1 MPSRILIIKPSSL
14 GDVATT
20 LPLLCDLRRAHPHA
34 RIDWL
39 LHPAFKSLVE
49 NHDAL
54 HAILPFDRKR
64 LGAWFYKPSAFAG
77 LFRLIRTLRKN
88 KYDAVIDAQ
97 GLLRSALFTR
107 LTSAPIRIGFG
118 DAREAAP
125 LAYTHKVWLPEG
137 GKKMLAV
144 DRMRALGKPLGTNPT
159 TPADFRLPLQPAA
172 VEKAA
177 ALLPSGDFVTVI
189 PGARWNTK
197 RWPIDRYT
205 QIVQNL
211 LAQNAPVLLLGSP
224 DEKPL
229 CDQIVAQ
236 LETRNAKLETVVN
249 LAGKT
254 DLATMSALLART
266 RLLIA
271 NDSGPLH
278 VAAALGTPAVALYGP
293 TNPAFV
299 GPHNQLHNVLRH
311 DVPCFPCR
319 HRDCSHHSCMN
330 GLTTDIVWQ
339 KTQSLLTPTINGASR
354 APAPAHTQMNNE

>member
-1 MPSRILIIKPSSL
+1 MTNKILIIKPSSL

-20 LPLLCDLRRAHPHA
+20 LPLLCDLRSAHPHA
-34 RIDWL
+34 QIDWL
-39 LHPAFKSLVE
+39 LHPAFNALVE
-49 NHDAL
+49 KHDAL
-54 HAILPFDRKR
+54 HALLPFDRKK
-64 LGAWFYKPSAFAG
+64 LGAWFYKPSSFKA
-77 LFRLIRTLRKN
+77 LRRLLRTLRKT

-97 GLLRSALFTR
+97 GLLRSAIFTR

-144 DRMRALGKPLGTNPT
+144 DRMRALGKPLHTLPQ
-159 TPADFRLPLQPAA
+159 TPAEFRLPLQPAA

-177 ALLPSGDFVTVI
+177 ALLPADDFVTVI

-197 RWPIDRYT
+197 RWPLDRYT

-211 LAQNAPVLLLGSP
+211 LAQGDTVLLLGSP
-224 DEKPL
+224 DEQPL
-229 CDQIVAQ
+229 CDQIEAA
-236 LETRNAKLETVVN
+236 LHSKSSALLN

-278 VAAALGTPAVALYGP
+278 VAAALATPAVALYGP

-299 GPHNQLHNVLRH
+299 GPHGQLQNVLRH

-330 GLTTDIVWQ
+330 GLTTDAVWQ
-339 KTQSLLTPTINGASR
+339 KTTELLFPTINGNPTPVPTSK
-354 APAPAHTQMNNE
+354 

>member
-1 MPSRILIIKPSSL
+1 MPEKILIIKPSSL

-39 LHPAFKSLVE
+39 LHPAFNALVQG
-49 NHDAL
+49 HDAVSD
-54 HAILPFDRKR
+54 ILPFDRKK
-64 LGAWFYKPSAFAG
+64 LGAWWYRPSAFS
-77 LFRLIRTLRKN
+77 LLRRLLTSLRDAQ
-88 KYDAVIDAQ
+88 YDAVIDAQ
-97 GLLRSALFTR
+97 GLFRSAFLSR
-107 LTSAPIRIGFG
+107 ISSSPMRIGFA

-125 LAYTHKVWLPEG
+125 IFYTDKVWLPEG

-144 DRMRALGKPLGTNPT
+144 DRMRALGKALGTNT
-159 TPADFRLPLQPAA
+159 AAPAEFRLPLQSAA

-177 ALLPSGDFVTVI
+177 ALLPHDVVTLI

-197 RWPIDRYT
+197 RWPLDRFT
-205 QIVQNL
+205 QIAENL
-211 LAQNAPVLLLGSP
+211 LAQGETLLLLGSP
-224 DEKPL
+224 DEKTL
-229 CDQIVAQ
+229 CDQIVQAIENRKSKIENI
-236 LETRNAKLETVVN
+236 LN

-254 DLATMSALLART
+254 DLATMAALLART

-299 GPHNQLHNVLRH
+299 GPYGQLQNVLRH
-311 DVPCFPCR
+311 DVSCFPCR
-319 HRDCSHHSCMN
+319 HRTCSHHSCMN
-330 GLTTDIVWQ
+330 GLAVDTVWQ
-339 KTQSLLTPTINGASR
+339 KTTELLAPTINGKSHSHAA
-354 APAPAHTQMNNE
+354 APIK

>member
-1 MPSRILIIKPSSL
+1 MTNKILIIKPSSL

-20 LPLLCDLRRAHPHA
+20 LPLLCDLRSAHPHA
-34 RIDWL
+34 QIDWL
-39 LHPAFKSLVE
+39 LHPAFNALVE
-49 NHDAL
+49 KHDAL
-54 HAILPFDRKR
+54 HALLPFDRKK
-64 LGAWFYKPSAFAG
+64 LGAWFYKPSSFKA
-77 LFRLIRTLRKN
+77 LRRLLRTLRKT

-97 GLLRSALFTR
+97 GLLRSAIFTR

-144 DRMRALGKPLGTNPT
+144 DRMRALGKPLGTTPQA
-159 TPADFRLPLQPAA
+159 PADFRLPLQPAA

-177 ALLPSGDFVTVI
+177 ALLPADDFVTII

-197 RWPIDRYT
+197 RWPLDRYT

-211 LAQNAPVLLLGSP
+211 LAQGDTVLLLGSP
-224 DEKPL
+224 DEQPL
-229 CDQIVAQ
+229 CDQIQASI
-236 LETRNAKLETVVN
+236 ENRKSKLENLKN

-278 VAAALGTPAVALYGP
+278 VAAALATPAVALYGP

-299 GPHNQLHNVLRH
+299 GPHGQLQNVLRH

-330 GLTTDIVWQ
+330 GLTTDAVWQ
-339 KTQSLLTPTINGASR
+339 KTTELLLPTINGNPTPVPTSK
-354 APAPAHTQMNNE
+354 